1 MDHSVKEIHI
11 SNFINQELMLFSMA
25 DNVRSIPSMVDGFK
39 PGQRKVLYGT
49 IKSGKRGEIKVSLC
63 CVMHCDCKERSVLTC
78 VNKVAQLA
86 SSVSEATKYHHG
98 EQSVQS
104 TIVGMAQDYVGSNN
118 INLLVPAG
126 QFGTRHEV
134 CLFSMSP

>member
-1 MDHSVKEIHI
+1 MIARRET
-11 SNFINQELMLFSMA
+11 F
-25 DNVRSIPSMVDGFK
+25 
-39 PGQRKVLYGT
+39 
-49 IKSGKRGEIKVSLC
+49 
-63 CVMHCDCKERSVLTC
+63 LTC

-98 EQSVQS
+98 EQSVQA

-134 CLFSMSP
+134 CLF